1 MPKAITV
8 PPSLNTA
15 QIPTQ
20 GAKVTIKTVRVL
32 IDQKTQ
38 IGVTKHGIAME
49 VDFNGALFSQ
59 MFTLDAAII
68 AGSAGRIL
76 NSIGITDTEVKTFNE
91 DIKKLIGKQFNVVN
105 RGGKIY
111 WYP

>member
-8 PPSLNTA
+8 PPLLNMA
-15 QIPTQ
+15 NIPAL
-20 GAKVTIKTVRVL
+20 GAKVTIKSVRVL

-38 IGVTKHGIAME
+38 IGTTKKGIALE
-49 VDFNGALFSQ
+49 VDYQGTVFSQ
-59 MFTLDAAII
+59 MFSLDNAII
-68 AGSAGRIL
+68 AGSAGRLL
-76 NSIGITDTEVKTFNE
+76 NSIGITDTEMPDFDKAVQKFV
-91 DIKKLIGKQFNVVN
+91 GKQFNVVN